1 MAPHYKLERAAGG
14 RVAGLDEV
22 GRGPL
27 AGPVIAAAVVF
38 PNGVPRKL
46 AKLLDDSKKL
56 TPERRL
62 AASMALYA
70 SGAAEIGVGAASV
83 AEIERIN
90 ILHASLLAM
99 RRAVMRLPSLPDLAL
114 VDGNRPPNL
123 PCAVQCVIGGDALS
137 LSIAAASIV
146 AKVARDRLMTRLAVR
161 FPHYGWETNAGY
173 GTPAHCQAMAAS
185 GISPHHRRGFAP
197 VRAILQGTII
207 LPPEMASDIVAD
219 MGGGTVAEPSDEAGH
234 LGVPELSELSIVLP
248 TAAA

>member
-1 MAPHYKLERAAGG
+1 MAPHDKLERAAGG

-38 PNGVPRKL
+38 PNGVPRTL
-46 AKLLDDSKKL
+46 ARLLDDSKKL

-70 SGAAEIGVGAASV
+70 SGVAEIGVGAASV

-99 RRAVMRLPSLPDLAL
+99 RRAVRRLPSPPDLAL
-114 VDGNRPPNL
+114 VDGNRAPDL
-123 PCAVQCVIGGDALS
+123 PCPVQCVVGGDGLS
-137 LSIAAASIV
+137 LSIAAASII
-146 AKVARDRLMTRLAVR
+146 AKVARDRLMARLAVR
-161 FPHYGWETNAGY
+161 FPHYGWERNAGY

-185 GISPHHRRGFAP
+185 GISPHHRRSFAP
-197 VRAILQGTII
+197 VRAILAGQI
-207 LPPEMASDIVAD
+207 LVPSEMIGEPPPEPRPQPLD
-219 MGGGTVAEPSDEAGH
+219 GP
-234 LGVPELSELSIVLP
+234 PLSGSAIVL
-248 TAAA
+248 TATAS